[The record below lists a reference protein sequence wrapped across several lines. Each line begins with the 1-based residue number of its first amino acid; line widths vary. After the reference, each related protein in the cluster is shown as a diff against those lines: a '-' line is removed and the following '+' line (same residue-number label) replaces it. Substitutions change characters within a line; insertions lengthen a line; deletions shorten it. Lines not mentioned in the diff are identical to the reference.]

1 MSCGA
6 HKTPPQNFPASR
18 RTTGPMQK
26 PSHKVFRNPFPPL
39 PVLSLPSTPRPI
51 RSPTWVTIPPIPL
64 PIRTGRFEWRKE
76 ISRKQKKMISF
87 LPTAKKR
94 DRKSYTALGNG
105 YMIQNFLFGSHEY
118 QSGRYRPDFGAYYVC
133 I

>member
-1 MSCGA
+1 MYIIYTYIYIYVYVYEQQSMGGE
-6 HKTPPQNFPASR
+6 R
-18 RTTGPMQK
+18 R
-26 PSHKVFRNPFPPL
+26 SPPL
-39 PVLSLPSTPRPI
+39 PPPHPALPSTPRPI
-51 RSPTWVTIPPIPL
+51 RSPTHTTIPPIPL
-64 PIRTGRFEWRKE
+64 PMRTGRFEWRKE

-118 QSGRYRPDFGAYYVC
+118 QSGRYRPDFSAYLV
-133 I
+133 